1 MKKIVSSLLVSIII
15 MMTCIVSNAANVAN
29 LVFTSNS
36 TSVDVGSEIT
46 IYLEV
51 SSLSGIS
58 DLYGMAGVLD
68 YDQDTFELVS
78 VTGENG
84 WQVTKGNIISMLHSD
99 GVTSGKII
107 KVVLKALK
115 KPENGSTA
123 VTLKQVSVTDNIEEY
138 EQADVSYTINIKDNV
153 VNNPADETP
162 ETNEGTN
169 SGSTNNGPTNQGTN
183 QNTNQGTT
191 QNGNSTNDNTIS
203 KVKLPATG
211 LDVTVTILIALA
223 VIIGVASLI
232 RYKKI
237 ELK

>member
-1 MKKIVSSLLVSIII
+1 MKKIVSLLLVSIII
-15 MMTCIVSNAANVAN
+15 MMTCIVSNAASVAN

-58 DLYGMAGVLD
+58 DLYGIAGVLD
-68 YDQDTFELVS
+68 YDEDTFQLVS
-78 VTGENG
+78 ATGENS
-84 WQVTKGNIISMLHSD
+84 WQITKGNIMSMIHSD
-99 GVTSGKII
+99 GVTNGKVL

-123 VTLKQVSVTDNIEEY
+123 VTLKQVSVTDNIDEF

-153 VNNPADETP
+153 VNDPTEETP
-162 ETNEGTN
+162 ETNQGTDN
-169 SGSTNNGPTNQGTN
+169 GSTNQGTNQGTN
-183 QNTNQGTT
+183 QNTNQGST
-191 QNGNSTNDNTIS
+191 QNGNSTNDSTTS

-211 LDVTVTILIALA
+211 LDVTVTVLIALA

-237 ELK
+237 KLK